1 MRNAEAERFV
11 QHVWAVFLR
20 EGIPGV
26 LPLAAEDAEW
36 QPHSAQRRLFRTTA
50 EYREQLERVAAT
62 GERVEASAIGMWSH
76 ASLVM
81 VRGRMRIRKR
91 GDLLEDTR
99 MYWLFEVAGG
109 KLTRVASSPDL
120 AGLLRE
126 AGHGDP
132 VLAREAF
139 IALHRD
145 ASVDVETAGSR
156 APTARVDPPTARVEP
171 GERAG
176 DRSG

>member
-1 MRNAEAERFV
+1 MTVRNAEAERFV
-11 QHVWAVFLR
+11 RDVWGAFLR
-20 EGIPGV
+20 EGIDGV
-26 LPLAAEDAEW
+26 LALAAEDAEW
-36 QPHSAQRRLFRTTA
+36 QPHSAQRRRFRSTA
-50 EYREQLERVAAT
+50 EYREQLERVTAA

-76 ASLVM
+76 AAVVV

-99 MYWLFEVAGG
+99 MYWLFEVGG
-109 KLTRVASSPDL
+109 GQLTRVASSPDL

-126 AGHGDP
+126 AGHDDP

-145 ASVDVETAGSR
+145 TGPV
-156 APTARVDPPTARVEP
+156 VEP
-171 GERAG
+171 E
-176 DRSG
+176 

>member
-1 MRNAEAERFV
+1 VRNAEAERFV
-11 QHVWAVFLR
+11 RDVWATFLR
-20 EGIPGV
+20 EGIHGV

-36 QPHSAQRRLFRTTA
+36 RPHSAQRRHFRSTA
-50 EYREQLERVAAT
+50 EYREQLERFTAA

-76 ASLVM
+76 GQLVL

-99 MYWLFEVAGG
+99 MYWLFEVRDEQ
-109 KLTRVASSPDL
+109 LTRIASSPDL

-126 AGHGDP
+126 AGEDDP

-145 ASVDVETAGSR
+145 TAASV
-156 APTARVDPPTARVEP
+156 EP
-171 GERAG
+171 
-176 DRSG
+176 DR